1 MDELEATWLRNL
13 LCERYPDAYIGVTP
27 EDDGAR
33 IVIRSSVPSAGATSS
48 GSVTQVDI
56 SVADADSPV
65 LRYLLR

>member
-1 MDELEATWLRNL
+1 MDELEATWLKNL

-33 IVIRSSVPSAGATSS
+33 IVIRSPVPSVGATICSCA
-48 GSVTQVDI
+48 TQVDI
-56 SVADADSPV
+56 SVTDGNSPV